1 MSNPENTEQTKT
13 KTETGYSNYARVAI
27 LLLAA
32 NFMLTGYVMASLMKI
47 QEVTTSTDSAK
58 VTVVPVTTDTPAEEE
73 LAQ

>member
-13 KTETGYSNYARVAI
+13 ETVYSNYARAAI

-32 NFMLTGYVMASLMKI
+32 NFMLTGYVMASLMQI

>member
-13 KTETGYSNYARVAI
+13 ETVYSNYARAAI

-58 VTVVPVTTDTPAEEE
+58 VTVVPVITDTPAEEE

>member
-13 KTETGYSNYARVAI
+13 ETVYSNYARAAI

>member
-13 KTETGYSNYARVAI
+13 ETVYSNYARVAI

>member
-1 MSNPENTEQTKT
+1 MSNPENTEQT